1 MMASRR
7 KQRPAVS
14 PAARAAF
21 LEAVG
26 AGWTVSQAARQTG
39 VARQRYYELRDAD
52 ETFEAEWA
60 EADEQGLD
68 RLRDEA
74 FRRAVHGVRDFR
86 LDKDGNEH
94 ELRVYSDKLM
104 ELLLKYRDHGYRERT
119 QVEITGA
126 NAAPLEV
133 GLRIEPDFQAIL
145 SSLEAAGVLTRGP
158 AAGAAL
164 AETAALQRKALE
176 ASDGGAAPPPD
187 GEPPA

>member
-1 MMASRR
+1 MAGRR

-21 LEAVG
+21 VEAVG

-39 VARQRYYELRDAD
+39 VARQRFYELRDAD
-52 ETFEAEWA
+52 ETFQAEWA
-60 EADEQGLD
+60 EADEQGVD

-74 FRRAVHGVRDFR
+74 YRRAVEGVRDFR

-104 ELLLKYRDHGYRERT
+104 ELLLKHHDHGYRERT
-119 QVEITGA
+119 QVEIAGA
-126 NAAPLEV
+126 NAARLEV

-164 AETAALQRKALE
+164 AEAAALQREALKAG
-176 ASDGGAAPPPD
+176 DGGAAPPGGD
-187 GEPPA
+187 PPA